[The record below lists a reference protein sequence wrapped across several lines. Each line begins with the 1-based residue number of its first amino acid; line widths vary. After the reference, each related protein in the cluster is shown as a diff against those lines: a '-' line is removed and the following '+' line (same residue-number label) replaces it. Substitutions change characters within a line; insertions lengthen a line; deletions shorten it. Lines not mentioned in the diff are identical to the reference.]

1 MRKSVVII
9 EVANLLTESMPH
21 VELSKRMDIALT
33 IIDKLEELGM
43 RPPQV
48 EEEYILFSICCR
60 QGSLMVGNIGVK
72 CLQLGSMSQKQVLPF
87 SLFF

>member
-1 MRKSVVII
+1 MRKSVAII

-33 IIDKLEELGM
+33 IIDKLEGLGM

-48 EEEYILFSICCR
+48 EEEYIGFHGETCSILVDS
-60 QGSLMVGNIGVK
+60 GWEK
-72 CLQLGSMSQKQVLPF
+72 
-87 SLFF
+87 